1 MLFNTWQYI
10 IFLPVV
16 VIIYYLIPHKYR
28 WILLLGASY
37 YFYMCWKAEYLILI
51 LGSTAIDYWASLRM
65 SRHRSKKKR
74 KKYLILSLFT
84 NLGILFLFKYFNFFS
99 ESFTAVLEQFDIFR
113 ETKTFN
119 LLLPVGI
126 SFYTFQTLSYTIEVY
141 MGKQKV
147 ERHLGIFATYVA
159 FFPQLVAGP
168 IERFYNL
175 GPQFKTR
182 QIFTYSNL
190 TNGLRLILYG
200 LFIKMVIADNI
211 SVYVDQVYANPL
223 DYNRWSVI
231 TALFFYSFQIY
242 SDFYGYSLVAIG
254 SALLLGIKVMD
265 NFKTPYMAKNI
276 AEFWSRWHISLSTWF
291 RDYVYIPMGGNR
303 VKISRW
309 GLNIMVVFMVSGLW
323 HGANWTFVIWGAM
336 YGVIYLIEHVTG
348 KFLPIGTNKGISLV
362 NIIRMLKN
370 FFLVTIIWIFFR
382 SPSIAE
388 AGDIFSAIFNNGEV
402 FDLFQVPGRIWIF
415 LVFFILSDIVLYNTR
430 FDKWCGERHLIIRW
444 GVYFILIFSIIAFSG
459 VENFPF
465 IYFQF

>member
-1 MLFNTWQYI
+1 MLFNTYQYLV
-10 IFLPVV
+10 FLPLV
-16 VIIYYLIPHKYR
+16 VIIYYLLPHKYR
-28 WILLLGASY
+28 WTLLLAASY

-51 LGSTAIDYWASLRM
+51 LASTGIDYWASLRM

-84 NLGILFLFKYFNFFS
+84 NLGILFLFKYFNFFN
-99 ESFTAVLEQFDIFR
+99 ESVTAVLEQFDIFR
-113 ETKTFN
+113 ESRTFN

-182 QIFTYSNL
+182 QILTYKNL
-190 TNGLRLILYG
+190 ANGLRLILYG

-211 SVYVDQVYANPL
+211 SVYVDQVYADPL
-223 DYNRWSVI
+223 DYNSWSVI

-254 SALLLGIKVMD
+254 SALLLGIKIMD

-303 VKISRW
+303 VKISRFA
-309 GLNIMVVFMVSGLW
+309 LNILVVFMVSGLW

-336 YGVIYLIEHVTG
+336 YGVIYLIEYLTG
-348 KFLPIGTNKGISLV
+348 KLLPVGTNKGISLV

-370 FFLVTIIWIFFR
+370 FVLVTVIWIFFR

-388 AGDIFSAIFNNGEV
+388 AGDIFRAIFNNGEV
-402 FDLFQVPGRIWIF
+402 FDLFNVPVRIWIF
-415 LVFFILSDIVLYNTR
+415 LIFFILSDIALYNTR
-430 FDKWCGERHLIIRW
+430 FDKWCDDRPLLIRW
-444 GVYFILIFSIIAFSG
+444 GVYFILMFSIIAFSG